1 MKTRKKS
8 DNKTYNYLNKFSL
21 KKKTKKNRNNNTK
34 YTNIINSKNKCINN
48 NTNNNTNNTNNNTNN
63 NNRSDFYPKKNDIS
77 HLQNEY
83 ENRLIELYTKQIKFK
98 TSLRECL
105 KWKKNFN
112 RNFLALK
119 TFNIPNNK
127 CDYNTLKLKIKYIE
141 NIISKINTEHLLILA
156 FSEVCYRSKYGL
168 LHTLPKKKLKIIG
181 NIFPNIQNAMMKSK
195 MNYKP
200 QTKMILPKKQ
210 SIRFGKVYIRKFI

>member
-8 DNKTYNYLNKFSL
+8 HNKTSNYLNKFSL
-21 KKKTKKNRNNNTK
+21 KKTNKNRNNNIK
-34 YTNIINSKNKCINN
+34 YINIINSKNKCIKN
-48 NTNNNTNNTNNNTNN
+48 NN
-63 NNRSDFYPKKNDIS
+63 NNRSDFYPIKNDMS
-77 HLQNEY
+77 HLLNEY

-141 NIISKINTEHLLILA
+141 NIILKINTEHSFILA
-156 FSEVCYRSKYGL
+156 FSEVYYRSKYGL
-168 LHTLPKKKLKIIG
+168 LHTLPKKKLKIIT
-181 NIFPNIQNAMMKSK
+181 NIFPNIQNAMRKSK

-200 QTKMILPKKQ
+200 QIKMSLPKKQ
-210 SIRFGKVYIRKFI
+210 SIRFGKVYIKKI